1 MTCDH
6 CEAEAAFHH
15 TDVIDGRRQ
24 EMHLCL
30 ACAKKAGMVLPETPP
45 LLPLDAVV
53 QSLIVTHVGEL
64 VGELARA
71 TCTECGQTYMGF
83 RGQGRLG
90 CPADYQAFSAGL
102 LTLIGQFH
110 GATRH
115 VGKRPRRPLVDCDR
129 ERLRMRNRLRES
141 ISLEDYET
149 AAELRDLLR
158 PKDADR

>member
-1 MTCDH
+1 MTCDR

-15 TDVIDGRRQ
+15 ADVIDGRRR

-30 ACAKKAGMVLPETPP
+30 RCAKQAGMVLPNEPP

-53 QSLIVTHVGEL
+53 QNLIVSHVGEL

-71 TCTECGQTYMGF
+71 TCPECGQTYMGF

-90 CPADYQAFSAGL
+90 CPGDYQAFAKGL
-102 LTLIGQFH
+102 SNLIGRFH

-115 VGKRPRRPLVDCDR
+115 VGKRPKRSTLDCDR
-129 ERLRMRNRLRES
+129 DRIRLRNRLRDAVAR
-141 ISLEDYET
+141 EDYET
-149 AAELRDLLR
+149 AAGLRDLLR
-158 PKDADR
+158 PKDAD